1 MNMCIYCMNTG
12 YVRHGTDQVPC
23 PCGQSVT
30 SVSPVAGTHV
40 HRIDHPASLV
50 GDVTTVSPVAGILM
64 AKMAQPTPGVT
75 QYLGLGVYRSTPSY
89 VFTREEFEA
98 LCTAAGVEFSGPR
111 FHDSDIG
118 WVK

>member
-23 PCGQSVT
+23 PCGQSV
-30 SVSPVAGTHV
+30 PGTHV
-40 HRIDHPASLV
+40 HRIDLPGSLV
-50 GDVTTVSPVAGILM
+50 TGVTTVSPVAGILM
-64 AKMAQPTPGVT
+64 AKMAQPVPGAT

-98 LCTAAGVEFSGPR
+98 LCKAAGVEFSGPR